1 MFPTADSE
9 DITQVTSL
17 KSKQTLASN
26 ERDSAE
32 SSQVANQNSN
42 RDLTLNM
49 LIKELVFCIAL
60 ALTTYGALHNT

>member
-32 SSQVANQNSN
+32 SSQVAKQNSN